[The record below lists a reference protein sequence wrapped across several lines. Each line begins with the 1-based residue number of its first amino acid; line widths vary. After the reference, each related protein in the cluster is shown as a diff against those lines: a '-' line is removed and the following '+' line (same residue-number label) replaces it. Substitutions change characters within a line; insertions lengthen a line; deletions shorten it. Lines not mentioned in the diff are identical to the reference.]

1 MSRDA
6 NKRTVL
12 ITGASRGIG
21 AATARAFAREGYN
34 VAINYCSSFDSAL
47 KLKNEIT
54 LGGGL
59 AEIYRADVSDNDAV
73 EAMVRAVQE
82 DFGRIDVLV
91 NNAGIA
97 GQKLLFDITVE
108 EWDRMFAVNMT
119 GVFLCSKHA
128 ARQMVSRKSGKII
141 NISSI
146 WGMTGASCEVHYS
159 ASKAAVIGFTK
170 ALARELGP
178 SNIQVNCVAPGVIDT
193 EMNSSLNEED
203 MLSLKYATPLERIGT
218 PEEVAETVL
227 FLASPKADFITG
239 QVLSPNGGIVI

>member
-1 MSRDA
+1 MA
-6 NKRTVL
+6 ENRTVL

-21 AATARAFAREGYN
+21 AATARAFAAEGYS
-34 VAINYCSSFDSAL
+34 VAINYLKSGDSAEAL
-47 KLKNEIT
+47 K
-54 LGGGL
+54 
-59 AEIYRADVSDNDAV
+59 AEISERGGYAEIFRADVADAASVND
-73 EAMVRAVQE
+73 MIRAVINK
-82 DFGRIDVLV
+82 FGKIDVLV

-97 GQKLLFDITVE
+97 EQRLFTDITSE
-108 EWDRMFAVNMT
+108 AWDRMISVNLT
-119 GVFLCSKHA
+119 GVFNCIKAVLPG
-128 ARQMVSRKSGKII
+128 MISRKSGKIV
-141 NISSI
+141 NVSSI
-146 WGMTGASCEVHYS
+146 WGITGASCEVHYS
-159 ASKAAVIGFTK
+159 AAKAAVIGLTK
-170 ALARELGP
+170 ALAKEVGP